1 METSTLRYNVY
12 VSRMKRGTVFKMG
25 RSIYRLVD
33 WGTDT
38 MKVNGREVKFDLMVV
53 KVVKT
58 GRYKVISI
66 IDNVDKKINIID

>member
-1 METSTLRYNVY
+1 MEASTLRYNVY

-33 WGTDT
+33 WGTDAI
-38 MKVNGREVKFDLMVV
+38 KVDGKEVKFDLMVV

-58 GRYKVISI
+58 GRYKVIEI
-66 IDNVDKKINIID
+66 IDKVDMKIDIID